1 MSKTVKLALDIIIGA
16 VVPVVVLKYGTAPLG
31 TLPAYL
37 AAALV
42 PVAWVLIDLFVITR
56 RFNFITTYGGASAIM
71 RGALAF
77 WYVDGALF
85 AFKDSASYI
94 LAFFVFGVGALLGK
108 PVTRSIAL
116 QGLGPDTPE
125 REAQMA
131 RLLDEPSVRRAMSR
145 AALLIGVTNLAAGA
159 VNYVINYRM
168 VLAPFNTAAFNDQVA
183 NVNAITRIVLVLPDM
198 LALFFA
204 FSLMYKAMYALLPE
218 DDAPGDDPGEFWT
231 LLARRED
238 AMQLRR
244 GAPRTGTTPPAG
256 APVVPAVGDTAAPA
270 DGMLN
275 DEAVQHRA
283 ARQARGEFGLG

>member
-1 MSKTVKLALDIIIGA
+1 MSKSLKLTLDILIGA
-16 VVPVVVLKYGTAPLG
+16 VAPVLILKYGTAPLG

-42 PVAWVLIDLFVITR
+42 PVAWVLLDLFVISR

-85 AFKDSASYI
+85 AFKDSASFL
-94 LAFFVFGVGALLGK
+94 LAFVVFGLTALMGT

-116 QGLGPDTPE
+116 QGLDPDTPE
-125 REAQMA
+125 RAQQMD
-131 RLLDEPSVRRAMSR
+131 RLLDEPTVRRAMKQS
-145 AALLIGVTNLAAGA
+145 ALLIGATNLVAG
-159 VNYVINYRM
+159 VINYVINYRM
-168 VLAPFNTAAFNDQVA
+168 VVAPFNTPAFNDQVA

-204 FSLMYKAMYALLPE
+204 FSLMYKAMYALLPAE
-218 DDAPGDDPGEFWT
+218 EGADPDAGEFWV

-238 AMQLRR
+238 AMALVRAGEPG
-244 GAPRTGTTPPAG
+244 GAALGET
-256 APVVPAVGDTAAPA
+256 D
-270 DGMLN
+270 
-275 DEAVQHRA
+275 VQTRA
-283 ARQARGEFGLG
+283 ARQAREEFGLG

>member
-16 VVPVVVLKYGTAPLG
+16 VFPVLILKYGTAPLG

-42 PVAWVLIDLFVITR
+42 PVVWVLVDLFVITR
-56 RFNFITTYGGASAIM
+56 RFNFITTYGGAGAIM

-85 AFKDSASYI
+85 AFKDSASYL
-94 LAFFVFGVGALLGK
+94 LAFVVFGVGALLGK
-108 PVTRSIAL
+108 PVTRAIAL

-125 REAQMA
+125 REAQMN
-131 RLLDEPSVRRAMSR
+131 RLLDEPTVRVAMR
-145 AALLIGVTNLAAGA
+145 TAALLIGATNLGAGL

-183 NVNAITRIVLVLPDM
+183 NVNAITRVVLVLPDM

-204 FSLMYKAMYALLPE
+204 FSLMYKAMYALLPA
-218 DDAPGDDPGEFWT
+218 DDDDTPDPDSGEFWT
-231 LLARRED
+231 LLKRRED
-238 AMQLRR
+238 AMQLTRS
-244 GAPRTGTTPPAG
+244 APEPE
-256 APVVPAVGDTAAPA
+256 PVMAEET
-270 DGMLN
+270 
-275 DEAVQHRA
+275 VQLRA

>member
-1 MSKTVKLALDIIIGA
+1 MGTAGHQPRRDSPDMSKSLKLTLDILIGA
-16 VVPVVVLKYGTAPLG
+16 AAPVVILKYGTAPLG

-42 PVAWVLIDLFVITR
+42 PVAWVLLDLFVISR

-85 AFKDSASYI
+85 AFKDSASYL
-94 LAFFVFGVGALLGK
+94 LAFLVFGLTALLGK

-116 QGLGPDTPE
+116 QGLDPDTPE
-125 REAQMA
+125 REQQMH
-131 RLLDEPSVRRAMSR
+131 RLLDEPSVLRAMKQ

-159 VNYVINYRM
+159 ANYVINFRM
-168 VLAPFNTAAFNDQVA
+168 VTAPFNTPTFNDQVA

-204 FSLMYKAMYALLPE
+204 FSLMYKAMYALLPG
-218 DDAPGDDPGEFWT
+218 DSKDADAAEFWT
-231 LLARRED
+231 LLEQREH
-238 AMQLRR
+238 AMTKTSSGESAL
-244 GAPRTGTTPPAG
+244 P
-256 APVVPAVGDTAAPA
+256 DTAAET
-270 DGMLN
+270 L
-275 DEAVQHRA
+275 
-283 ARQARGEFGLG
+283 ARKQAREEFGLG